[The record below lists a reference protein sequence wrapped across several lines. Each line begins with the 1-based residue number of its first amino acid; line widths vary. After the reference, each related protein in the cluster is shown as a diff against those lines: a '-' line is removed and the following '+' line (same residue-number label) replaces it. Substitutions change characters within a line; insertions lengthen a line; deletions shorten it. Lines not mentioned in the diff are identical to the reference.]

1 MIGPSD
7 GTILGLGNLLWVA
20 LIALK
25 LDIKLIIFILNQY
38 NGNTLCAGVFS
49 VFPHL
54 TAMIQLTSLPDQIP
68 DE

>member
-1 MIGPSD
+1 MIWPSD
-7 GTILGLGNLLWVA
+7 GNILGLGSLLWAA

-25 LDIKLIIFILNQY
+25 LDIKLVIFIPSEY
-38 NGNTLCAGVFS
+38 NGNTLCAGVLS